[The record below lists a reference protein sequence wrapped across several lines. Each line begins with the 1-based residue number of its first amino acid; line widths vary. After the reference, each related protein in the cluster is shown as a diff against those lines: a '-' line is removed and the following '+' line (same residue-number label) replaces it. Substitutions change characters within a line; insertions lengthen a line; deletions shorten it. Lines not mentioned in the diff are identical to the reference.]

1 MVVTRLFLRIHS
13 LPLATLPPKLFFPK
27 LPLTVS
33 LCYSTTTTTT
43 ITTTQALTQTRIHD
57 PALSYGPSLHKGTKP
72 QAEYQQQEQQDD
84 IIDEQNFIRVFDL
97 AALRV
102 PAKDCFALESR
113 LRGHLLNW
121 PRIRNIARVPGDEV
135 DPEVI
140 DLLGRQGQ
148 GFSTEEK
155 EEGNLVSLERRI
167 YGKAEGDGDVLSPV
181 LYRDKLARTFNSQG
195 YGLLGDEFKGK
206 TRKWK
211 GSTRLLLLDER
222 YAARDVEDLP
232 EAIKVVLKEDMKES
246 TESAFELVRC
256 KLTLF
261 YDYWQM
267 NEILEGLLP
276 KGIIVPSAFE
286 TVGHIIHL
294 NLKEEHLPYK
304 NLIAK
309 VVLDKNKPKIKTVVN
324 KIEAIHNDYR
334 TMQLEVLAGN
344 HSLVTTVVENGM
356 RFHVDLTTVYWNSRL
371 ATERQRLLNGF
382 THHDV
387 VCDVFSGVGPLAVS
401 AAKIV
406 KRVYANDLNPY
417 AVEYLERN
425 CVVNKVERKL
435 EVFNMDGRRFI
446 QALFA
451 SEKAKR
457 ITQVVMNLPN
467 DAAEYL
473 DAFRGIFRDRPK
485 NGDFTFP
492 MIHVYGFSKAQD
504 PEFDFHER
512 IRIALKEMA
521 VDVKM
526 RRVRVVAPGKW
537 MLCASF
543 VLPETVA
550 FADSKLD
557 V

>member
-1 MVVTRLFLRIHS
+1 M
-13 LPLATLPPKLFFPK
+13 
-27 LPLTVS
+27 
-33 LCYSTTTTTT
+33 
-43 ITTTQALTQTRIHD
+43 
-57 PALSYGPSLHKGTKP
+57 
-72 QAEYQQQEQQDD
+72 E
-84 IIDEQNFIRVFDL
+84 
-97 AALRV
+97 
-102 PAKDCFALESR
+102 
-113 LRGHLLNW
+113 
-121 PRIRNIARVPGDEV
+121 
-135 DPEVI
+135 
-140 DLLGRQGQ
+140 
-148 GFSTEEK
+148 
-155 EEGNLVSLERRI
+155 
-167 YGKAEGDGDVLSPV
+167 
-181 LYRDKLARTFNSQG
+181 
-195 YGLLGDEFKGK
+195 
-206 TRKWK
+206 
-211 GSTRLLLLDER
+211 
-222 YAARDVEDLP
+222 
-232 EAIKVVLKEDMKES
+232 ES

-267 NEILEGLLP
+267 NEILEALLP
-276 KGIIVPSAFE
+276 KGLIVPSAFE
-286 TVGHIIHL
+286 TVGHIVHL

-309 VVLDKNKPKIKTVVN
+309 VVLDKNKPKIHTIVN

-382 THHDV
+382 TYKDV
-387 VCDVFSGVGPLAVS
+387 VCDVFSGVGPLAIS

-406 KRVYANDLNPY
+406 KHVYANDLNPD

-425 CVVNKVERKL
+425 CVLNKVERKL

-446 QALFA
+446 QAIFA
-451 SEKAKR
+451 SEKAKC

-467 DAAEYL
+467 DAAEFL

-485 NGDFTFP
+485 NGDITFP

-512 IRIALKEMA
+512 IRIALKEVA
-521 VDVKM
+521 VDVEM
-526 RRVRVVAPGKW
+526 RRVRLVAPGKW
-537 MLCASF
+537 MICASF

-550 FADSKLD
+550 FADSRLD
-557 V
+557 L